1 MRIWKNIQVNDI
13 VIHRDEEYIV
23 LKIYKF
29 DEEMYADLKS
39 IATGNI
45 CSVSLS
51 SCRKNKN

>member
-1 MRIWKNIQVNDI
+1 MRIWKNIKVNDM

-29 DEEMYADLKS
+29 DEEMYVDLRS
-39 IATGNI
+39 IVTGKT